1 MDSKLIGASIATLRQ
16 ERGWTQRQL
25 ARQLEVSHQAVSKWE
40 NGESTPDVETLVR
53 LARLFGVSIDR
64 LINPDPADL
73 RKKNFL
79 FSRRTPARPE
89 EDEEELDS
97 QDVDDFDDEEEEE
110 EDDDE
115 EEDEE
120 DEEDEELFDF
130 PGFHHRHTHHR
141 PHGHTRYVPS
151 NPKLKL
157 LLQMAPFLSREVLDE
172 KFLAYLAKNDLESL
186 SVIENLTPFV
196 SREVM
201 SAAIDKAIEGEVD
214 KTFVLRLAPFIARDA
229 LLRLIEKTP
238 DQDWVM
244 EHLPALGPF
253 LPKSFLDDLIRDM
266 DF

>member
-1 MDSKLIGASIATLRQ
+1 MDSKLIGASIASLRQ

-25 ARQLEVSHQAVSKWE
+25 ARQLDLSHQAVSKWE
-40 NGESTPDVETLVR
+40 NGESAPDVETLVR
-53 LARLFGVSIDR
+53 LARLFGVTIDR

-73 RKKNFL
+73 RKKNSL
-79 FSRRTPARPE
+79 FSRRTADRL
-89 EDEEELDS
+89 EEELDS
-97 QDVDDFDDEEEEE
+97 LDVEEDDEEE
-110 EDDDE
+110 DDFEDE

-120 DEEDEELFDF
+120 ENEEDEENFDF
-130 PGFHHRHTHHR
+130 SDAHHRHTHHR
-141 PHGHTRYVPS
+141 VHGHTRYVPS
-151 NPKLKL
+151 DPKLKL
-157 LLQMAPFLSREVLDE
+157 LLQMAPFLSREVLEE
-172 KFLAYLAKNDLESL
+172 KFLSYLAKNDLESL
-186 SVIENLTPFV
+186 SVIENLAPFV

-201 SAAIDKAIEGEVD
+201 SVAIDKAIDGDVD